1 MKALT
6 GIDPTLECVTI
17 ASTAMKVWRRMFLE
31 KNLIAVEPHKG
42 WRRNQQNQSL
52 EAIQWLEFENFKQGG
67 GIRVSMCLVFAVHN
81 LTWAD
86 VRPV

>member
-1 MKALT
+1 MKT
-6 GIDPTLECVTI
+6 YR
-17 ASTAMKVWRRMFLE
+17 KMFLE
-31 KNLIAVEPHKG
+31 PNLIAVEPHKG